1 MTPTL
6 TGSAASAELAASTIA
21 AATARPGDFLWL
33 RFDLVSIDLSHARWI
48 RSFLQRDHVAL
59 VDRRVRVD
67 IGLDHALAAIPR
79 DLALDIFHIEVPA
92 FVDVAERGLQRL
104 GWLVQI
110 FGQDGENRR
119 SIGAL

>member
-33 RFDLVSIDLSHARWI
+33 RFDLVSIDLSAARWI

-59 VDRRVRVD
+59 VDRRFRVD
-67 IGLDHALAAIPR
+67 LGLDHALAAIPR
-79 DLALDIFHIEVPA
+79 DLALDIFQIKASA
-92 FVDVAERGLQRL
+92 FVDVPKRGFQR
-104 GWLVQI
+104 I
-110 FGQDGENRR
+110 
-119 SIGAL
+119 